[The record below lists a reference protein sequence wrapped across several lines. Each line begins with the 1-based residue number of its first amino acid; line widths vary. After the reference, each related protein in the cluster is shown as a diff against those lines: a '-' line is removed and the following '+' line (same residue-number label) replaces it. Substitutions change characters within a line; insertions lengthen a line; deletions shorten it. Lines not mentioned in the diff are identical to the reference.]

1 MATTNQKNEL
11 HMKRLVFIITAIAMM
26 TAVQAKKVTIEGT
39 ASKSERIYL
48 IINEDTENAQL
59 LPIQNGKFKVTVNV
73 DRNAFIR
80 LQNTK
85 DNPRR
90 AAAVLIPDSKIIT
103 VYVDNQLIL
112 DSDKSQEL
120 NHLLMQMES
129 NSPESLHVDVFSQDP
144 QAWKDAREHENALR
158 ESMRNSQRNAVKELL
173 MKDKNNIILAWIAYC
188 YPEVMEGELQAMVDA
203 MKPKWINH
211 PILQKH

>member
-1 MATTNQKNEL
+1 
-11 HMKRLVFIITAIAMM
+11 MM

-90 AAAVLIPDSKIIT
+90 AAAVLIPDSKNIT

-158 ESMRNSQRNAVKELL
+158 EGMRNSQRDAVKELL

-203 MKPKWINH
+203 MKPKWISH

>member
-90 AAAVLIPDSKIIT
+90 AAAVLIPDSKNIT

-120 NHLLMQMES
+120 SHLLMQMES

-158 ESMRNSQRNAVKELL
+158 EGMRNSQRNAVKELL

>member
-1 MATTNQKNEL
+1 MATTNQKNEM

-90 AAAVLIPDSKIIT
+90 AAAVLIPDSKNIT

-120 NHLLMQMES
+120 SHLLMQMES

-158 ESMRNSQRNAVKELL
+158 EGMRNSQRNAVKELL

>member
-1 MATTNQKNEL
+1 
-11 HMKRLVFIITAIAMM
+11 MM

-90 AAAVLIPDSKIIT
+90 AAAVLIPDSKNIT

-158 ESMRNSQRNAVKELL
+158 EGMRNSQRNAVKELL

>member
-1 MATTNQKNEL
+1 
-11 HMKRLVFIITAIAMM
+11 MM
-26 TAVQAKKVTIEGT
+26 TAVQGKKVTIEGT

-90 AAAVLIPDSKIIT
+90 AAAVLIPDSKNIT

-158 ESMRNSQRNAVKELL
+158 EGMRNSQRDAVKELL

-203 MKPKWINH
+203 MKPKWISH

>member
-1 MATTNQKNEL
+1 
-11 HMKRLVFIITAIAMM
+11 MKRLVFIITAIAMM

-90 AAAVLIPDSKIIT
+90 AAAVLIPDSKNIT

-144 QAWKDAREHENALR
+144 QAWKDASEHENALR
-158 ESMRNSQRNAVKELL
+158 ESMRNSQRDAVKELL